1 MAAAVRMRKRIVA
14 AMVQFWDGAVPPVV
28 MNLSES
34 AGQGVGVGWT
44 PNLAG
49 AIVAGR
55 SERVA
60 QSLSPSVGSVNAL
73 LVNTAMLLDSSW
85 GSLTKLTMSMRLR
98 NFCGNGTH
106 AWIGWLNLY
115 ASS

>member
-14 AMVQFWDGAVPPVV
+14 AMVQFLGGAVPPASIVERGNVV
-28 MNLSES
+28 P
-34 AGQGVGVGWT
+34 GVVVGWI
-44 PNLAG
+44 PNLAA

-55 SERVA
+55 SDRVA

-73 LVNTAMLLDSSW
+73 LVNTAMLLDWSW
-85 GSLTKLTMSMRLR
+85 GSLTMLTMSMRLR